1 MIYIS
6 TGSNASNNE
15 SDSDFDFN
23 NFTDS
28 EISSSLELSSEYETI
43 VINRLDVIAVSC
55 IISTCILFFLL
66 LRSRRG

>member
-23 NFTDS
+23 NFIDS

-43 VINRLDVIAVSC
+43 VINRLDVIAISC